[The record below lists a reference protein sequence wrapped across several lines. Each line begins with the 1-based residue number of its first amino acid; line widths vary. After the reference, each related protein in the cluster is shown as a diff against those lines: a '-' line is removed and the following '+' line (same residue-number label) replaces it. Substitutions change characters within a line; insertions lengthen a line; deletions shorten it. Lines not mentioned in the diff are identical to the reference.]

1 MLSPAALGVYIIH
14 VHPLVWNYVPRDCLT
29 FAAAYPVWRMLLWVV
44 ALAFGIYLIC
54 SLIDVVRI
62 RLFQA
67 VGVPVLCRKLDGWI
81 AGIHRKAPPAG
92 GKVTRQSAK
101 VVPPEEGGKRLSP
114 RGGPPGKKGA
124 VTLLN
129 L

>member
-1 MLSPAALGVYIIH
+1 
-14 VHPLVWNYVPRDCLT
+14 
-29 FAAAYPVWRMLLWVV
+29 MLLWVV

-81 AGIHRKAPPAG
+81 AGIHRESPL
-92 GKVTRQSAK
+92 
-101 VVPPEEGGKRLSP
+101 PPEEK
-114 RGGPPGKKGA
+114 
-124 VTLLN
+124 
-129 L
+129 